1 MMKPITLD
9 YQGLSIHA
17 TREAWFN
24 ATEIA
29 EYHGK
34 RLDKF
39 FERRRNQDYIRAI
52 AAKHGFLNTPK
63 TGDLKTPFNPADCP
77 ELIQTKRGRHNG
89 GTWLHP
95 DLMVC
100 FARFISLE
108 FEIWADQTI
117 KALLIDGKDWKPS
130 REEAATG
137 HRLMCEAIYEA
148 EAAAGNVPGRFTYIN
163 ESCRINRAL
172 TGKWAKLNRDGLSAA
187 QLKMIKQLEI
197 KNAALYMAGKSADER
212 DLVLNRMA
220 APHRA
225 AFQTA
230 LTAGTA

>member
-9 YQGLSIHA
+9 YQGLPIHA

-34 RLDKF
+34 RLDNF
-39 FERRRNQDYIRAI
+39 FGLKRTQKYIQTIAKQKVSNPLDRR
-52 AAKHGFLNTPK
+52 
-63 TGDLKTPFNPADCP
+63 DLKTPFNPADYP
-77 ELIQTKRGRHNG
+77 ELIQTKRGRYNG

-108 FEIWADQTI
+108 FEIWSDQTI

-137 HRLMCEAIYEA
+137 HRLMCAAIYEA

-172 TGKWAKLNRDGLSAA
+172 TGKWAKLNRDSLSVA
-187 QLKMIKQLEI
+187 QLKIIKQLEI

-220 APHRA
+220 EPHRA

-230 LTAGTA
+230 LTAGAA

>member
-1 MMKPITLD
+1 MKPITLD
-9 YQGLSIHA
+9 YQGLPIHA

-24 ATEIA
+24 ATEIV

-34 RLDKF
+34 RLDVF
-39 FERRRNQDYIRAI
+39 FKMKRTQKYIQTI
-52 AAKHGFLNTPK
+52 AKQKILNPTNRWE
-63 TGDLKTPFNPADCP
+63 LKTPFNPSDYP

-148 EAAAGNVPGRFTYIN
+148 EAAAGNIPGRFTYIN
-163 ESCRINRAL
+163 ESFRINRAL

-187 QLKMIKQLEI
+187 QLKIIKQLEI

-230 LTAGTA
+230 LTAGDAP